1 MGMRSKYS
9 VFSSFAAVHLKM
21 ISILKQMG
29 NGQSQIHPTY
39 LGIYT
44 KLIQIQSVHKRAE
57 TIQTLLSA
65 PEYVNAAKQLGV
77 YSSLLQYVANVQ
89 NGRQPGLLPGEQQRT
104 SMPQFQAPQIQQR
117 TTLVNYQAPPSDP
130 YEQLAQ
136 SANNDRALN
145 YFQTCL
151 QVLELEEEVALTEEA
166 LKVAYKKAALKS
178 HPDKKG
184 GSEKAFELVTR
195 SYAYLTEILRR
206 VRGGRDQ
213 LRKVEAPTSLKDTRF
228 KESDEFQHVK
238 PIRINPDK
246 MDMNAFNQMFEK
258 TRMPDPDDEG
268 YGDWLRTE
276 DSSGA
281 AATFSGKFNRD
292 VFHKMFEDETAKNA
306 RSQKS
311 TTLTIAAPQSLMLAP
326 SMGVE
331 LGRDRPETYTAA
343 ANASLKYTDLKAA
356 YTTESTFSGQVSD
369 VRVDPRDYET
379 YANTRKR
386 APDPLK
392 DDEREAIAYAEKAME
407 EREKQRAYRAAN
419 EGIAANDYFERMK
432 QLVITDGVPI
442 GKTKRK

>member
-1 MGMRSKYS
+1 MGVRSQHS
-9 VFSSFAAVHLKM
+9 VFPCVAALHLKM

-77 YSSLLQYVANVQ
+77 YSSLIQYIANVQ
-89 NGRQPGLLPGEQQRT
+89 NGRQPGLLPGERSASQQQQ
-104 SMPQFQAPQIQQR
+104 PQPQIQVQQR
-117 TTLVNYQAPPSDP
+117 TTLVNYQGGNSDP

-136 SANNDRALN
+136 AANNDRALN
-145 YFQTCL
+145 YFQVCL

-166 LKVAYKKAALKS
+166 LKIAYKKAALKS

-213 LRKVEAPTSLKDTRF
+213 LKKVDSPTALKDTRF
-228 KESDEFQHVK
+228 KESDDFQHLKPVK
-238 PIRINPDK
+238 FNPDK
-246 MDMNAFNQMFEK
+246 LDMSAFNQMFEK

-268 YGDWLRTE
+268 YGDWLRTAE
-276 DSSGA
+276 DAKSNP
-281 AATFSGKFNRD
+281 TFGGKFNRD
-292 VFHKMFEDETAKNA
+292 VFHKMFEDETAKKG
-306 RSQKS
+306 RQGS
-311 TTLTIAAPQSLMLAP
+311 TALSIAAPQSLMLAP

-331 LGRDRPETYTAA
+331 LGRDRPDSFTAA

-369 VRVDPRDYET
+369 VRVDPRDYES

-386 APDPLK
+386 APDPLR
-392 DDEREAIAYAEKAME
+392 DEEREAIAQAEKAME

>member
-1 MGMRSKYS
+1 
-9 VFSSFAAVHLKM
+9 M

-44 KLIQIQSVHKRAE
+44 KLIQIQSVYKRAE

-77 YSSLLQYVANVQ
+77 YSSLVQYISNVQ
-89 NGRQPGLLPGEQQRT
+89 NGRQPGLLPGERSSST
-104 SMPQFQAPQIQQR
+104 PVAPQQQR
-117 TTLVNYQAPPSDP
+117 TTLVNYQGAATDP

-136 SANNDRALN
+136 AANNDRALN
-145 YFQTCL
+145 YFQVCL

-166 LKVAYKKAALKS
+166 LKVAYKKAALKA

-213 LRKVEAPTSLKDTRF
+213 LKKVDSPTALKDTRF
-228 KESDEFQHVK
+228 KESDDFQHLKPVK
-238 PIRINPDK
+238 FNPDK
-246 MDMNAFNQMFEK
+246 LDMNAFNQMFEK

-268 YGDWLRTE
+268 YGDWLRTAE
-276 DSSGA
+276 DAKSSP
-281 AATFSGKFNRD
+281 TFGGKFNRD
-292 VFHKMFEDETAKNA
+292 VFHKMFEDETAKKGRQGA
-306 RSQKS
+306 SS
-311 TTLTIAAPQSLMLAP
+311 SALSIAAPQSLMLAP

-331 LGRDRPETYTAA
+331 LGRDRPDSYTAA

-369 VRVDPRDYET
+369 VRVDPRDYES

-386 APDPLK
+386 APDPLR
-392 DDEREAIAYAEKAME
+392 DEEREAIAQAEKAMD